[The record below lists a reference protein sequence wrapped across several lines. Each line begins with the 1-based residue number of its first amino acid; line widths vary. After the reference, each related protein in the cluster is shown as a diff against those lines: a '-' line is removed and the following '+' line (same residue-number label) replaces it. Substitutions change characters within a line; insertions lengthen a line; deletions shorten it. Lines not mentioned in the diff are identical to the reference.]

1 MARMTWTG
9 LTIAAGLLLA
19 GLPAVAQDT
28 WPSRPV
34 RLVVG
39 FPAGGPTDIPARIIA
54 ERMRTQLP
62 QPVVVENRTGAGG
75 RIAMDHVLSQP
86 RDGHTLLVCTYI
98 DALNSMSASRPYALS
113 ELAPISQ
120 ITRAYYAI
128 VVPKDLPAQD
138 LAAFVALAKARPEGL
153 SFGHVG
159 AASMPNLVARMF
171 EGKAGIRMV
180 EVPYRGTPPVLQDL
194 IAGRLQFF
202 VGPLVNT
209 MPLAQAGQVRVI
221 GMTSP
226 ERLSVGPDY
235 PTLVEQ
241 GMDLVAYGW
250 LGICGGAGIPRAVVE
265 RVNRLVVEA
274 VASPEY
280 RTAVEGTGAGAVSST
295 PEALAALMAE
305 TVTQYGAV
313 IRAHNIPM
321 E

>member
-1 MARMTWTG
+1 
-9 LTIAAGLLLA
+9 
-19 GLPAVAQDT
+19 
-28 WPSRPV
+28 
-34 RLVVG
+34 
-39 FPAGGPTDIPARIIA
+39 
-54 ERMRTQLP
+54 
-62 QPVVVENRTGAGG
+62 
-75 RIAMDHVLSQP
+75 
-86 RDGHTLLVCTYI
+86 
-98 DALNSMSASRPYALS
+98 MSASRPYALT

-128 VVPKDLPAQD
+128 AVPKDLPAAT
-138 LAAFVALAKARPEGL
+138 LAEFVALAKARPEGL
-153 SFGHVG
+153 SFGSVG

-194 IAGRLQFF
+194 IAGRLQMF

-209 MPLAQAGQVRVI
+209 MPLAQSGQIRVI

-226 ERLSVGPDY
+226 ERLPVAPDY
-235 PTLVEQ
+235 PTLTEQ

-250 LGICGGAGIPRAVVE
+250 LGICGGAGIPQAVVQ

-280 RTAVEGTGAGAVSST
+280 RTAVEGTGASAVSST
-295 PEALAALMAE
+295 PEALGRLMTE
-305 TVTQYGAV
+305 TVAQYGAV

>member
-1 MARMTWTG
+1 MRMRI
-9 LTIAAGLLLA
+9 IAAAALSLLTA
-19 GLPAVAQDT
+19 LPAAAQGA
-28 WPSRPV
+28 WPERPV

-54 ERMRTQLP
+54 EKLRGQLS

-98 DALNSMSASRPYALS
+98 DALNSMSASRPYALG

-120 ITRAYYAI
+120 ITRAYYAL
-128 VVPKDLPAQD
+128 VVPNALPAAS
-138 LAAFVALAKARPEGL
+138 LAEFVALAKARPEGMA
-153 SFGHVG
+153 FGHVG
-159 AASMPNLVARMF
+159 PASMPNLVARMF
-171 EGKAGIRMV
+171 EGAAGVTMV

-194 IAGRLQFF
+194 IAGRLQLF

-209 MPLAQAGQVRVI
+209 MPLAQSGQVRAI
-221 GMTSP
+221 GVTSP
-226 ERLSVGPDY
+226 QRLAVAPDV
-235 PTLVEQ
+235 PTLAEQ
-241 GMDLVAYGW
+241 GMELVAFGW
-250 LGICGGAGIPRAVVE
+250 LGICGGGGTPPAVVRRMNE
-265 RVNRLVVEA
+265 LVTAA

-280 RTAVEGTGAGAVSST
+280 RAAVEGTGAAAVSST
-295 PEALAALMAE
+295 PEELERLMQD

-313 IRAHNIPM
+313 IRRFNIPM